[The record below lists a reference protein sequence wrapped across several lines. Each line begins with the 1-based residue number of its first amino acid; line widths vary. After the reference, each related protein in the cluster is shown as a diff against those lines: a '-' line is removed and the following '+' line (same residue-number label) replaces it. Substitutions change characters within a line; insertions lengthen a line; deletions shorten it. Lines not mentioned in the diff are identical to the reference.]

1 VSDWDVP
8 VSGADLRRGWDERRL
23 ARTQADIASLR
34 EELEVLSDPS
44 RRYDELVAEKR
55 RLLELVSEARM
66 REATAEKE
74 LEQQQRELDAVLKRR
89 QRQAE
94 RARLRHHEEPGIG
107 SRRSAHVW
115 VDPEAWAVIKRVG
128 LERWKSAAEML
139 TEIVE
144 ADAANTQDT
153 DLEPRGDNRRRGR
166 RRRSPG
172 EGDPVPQHRVM
183 RLDCDDECWH
193 QIRLAADTAGS
204 TVGRYVGQL
213 IETAAHEHGWRA
225 PVSGPEFAIS

>member
-1 VSDWDVP
+1 

-34 EELEVLSDPS
+34 EELAVLSDPS

-55 RLLELVSEARM
+55 RLLELVSEARLK
-66 REATAEKE
+66 EATAEKE

-94 RARLRHHEEPGIG
+94 RARLRRHEEPGLG
-107 SRRSAHVW
+107 CRRSAHVW
-115 VDPEAWAVIKRVG
+115 VDPEAWAVIKRTG
-128 LERWKSAAEML
+128 LESWKSAAEML

-144 ADAANTQDT
+144 ADAANAQDT
-153 DLEPRGDNRRRGR
+153 DLEPRGGNRRRGR

-172 EGDPVPQHRVM
+172 EGDPAPQHRVM
-183 RLDCDDECWH
+183 RLDCDDDCWH
-193 QIRLAADTAGS
+193 RIRLAADTAGS

-213 IETAAHEHGWRA
+213 IETAAYEHGWRA
-225 PVSGPEFAIS
+225 GSPDGSAG

>member
-1 VSDWDVP
+1 MSDWEVP
-8 VSGADLRRGWDERRL
+8 VSGADLRRGWDEQRL
-23 ARTQADIASLR
+23 ARTQADIAALR
-34 EELEVLSDPS
+34 EELDVLSDPS
-44 RRYDELVAEKR
+44 RRYEELVAEKR
-55 RLLELVSEARM
+55 RLLELVSEARL

-94 RARLRHHEEPGIG
+94 RARLRRDDGPGLG
-107 SRRSAHVW
+107 SLRSAHVW

-128 LERWKSAAEML
+128 LERWKTAFEML

-144 ADAANTQDT
+144 ADAANTQGT
-153 DLEPRGDNRRRGR
+153 DSGPRRGNR
-166 RRRSPG
+166 GRGRRRSPG
-172 EGDPVPQHRVM
+172 EGDPAPRHRVM

-193 QIRLAADTAGS
+193 RIRLAADTAGS

-213 IETAAHEHGWRA
+213 IETAAHDHGWRA
-225 PVSGPEFAIS
+225 AGPQGATG

>member
-1 VSDWDVP
+1 VSDWDLP
-8 VSGADLRRGWDERRL
+8 LSGADLRRGWDEQHL
-23 ARTQADIASLR
+23 ARTQADIVSLR
-34 EELEVLSDPS
+34 EELEFLSDPS
-44 RRYDELVAEKR
+44 RRHEELVAEKR
-55 RLLELVSEARM
+55 RLLELVSEARL

-94 RARLRHHEEPGIG
+94 RARLRRYEEPGLG

-115 VDPEAWAVIKRVG
+115 VDPGAWAVIKRVG
-128 LERWKSAAEML
+128 MERWKSAVEIL

-144 ADAANTQDT
+144 ADVANTQGT
-153 DLEPRGDNRRRGR
+153 DPELREGNKHRSR

-172 EGDPVPQHRVM
+172 EGDPAPQHRVV

-193 QIRLAADTAGS
+193 RIRLASDTVGS

-213 IETAAHEHGWRA
+213 IEAAAHEHGWRA
-225 PVSGPEFAIS
+225 GGTDHDDIRA

>member
-1 VSDWDVP
+1 MSDWDVP

-23 ARTQADIASLR
+23 SRTQADIASLR
-34 EELEVLSDPS
+34 EELEVLSDPL
-44 RRYDELVAEKR
+44 RRYEELVAEKR
-55 RLLELVSEARM
+55 RLLELVSEARL

-94 RARLRHHEEPGIG
+94 RARLRRREEPGIG

-115 VDPEAWAVIKRVG
+115 VEPGAWAVIKRVG

-144 ADAANTQDT
+144 SDAANTQGT
-153 DLEPRGDNRRRGR
+153 DSDPRRGNKR

-193 QIRLAADTAGS
+193 LIRLAADTAGS

-225 PVSGPEFAIS
+225 PVSGPESDIS